1 MSINTFGER
10 KMDADIMS
18 ATGVGVELTNLL
30 MPFISALLL
39 LVITLWF
46 KDFATKIAKGMA
58 FKMNKSFNEGDTV
71 ILDGQDALIVKIG
84 LSETVFGVYSDK
96 GYTWRFVPNERIP
109 MLKLEKVINKDLHLD
124 TEQEKAAK
132 LQSLIDRAQDTQIG
146 ANKEAIE
153 EIKNGKRKKRV

>member
-1 MSINTFGER
+1 
-10 KMDADIMS
+10 MDAEIMNAS
-18 ATGVGVELTNLL
+18 GVGLEITNLL

-46 KDFATKIAKGMA
+46 KDFATGIAKGLK

-71 ILDGQDALIVKIG
+71 ILDGSDALIVKVG

-96 GYTWRFVPNERIP
+96 GYTWRYVPNERIP

-124 TEQEKAAK
+124 TEAEKAEK
-132 LQSLIDRAQDTQIG
+132 LQSLIDRVQD
-146 ANKEAIE
+146 NKIDQNSQAIE
-153 EIKNGKRKKRV
+153 EIKNGNGRKRKS

>member
-1 MSINTFGER
+1 
-10 KMDADIMS
+10 MDAEIMS
-18 ATGVGVELTNLL
+18 ASGVGLEITNLL
-30 MPFISALLL
+30 MPFVSALML

-71 ILDGQDALIVKIG
+71 ILDGSDALIVKIG
-84 LSETVFGVYSDK
+84 LSETVFGVYSEK

-124 TEQEKAAK
+124 TEAEKAEK
-132 LQSLIDRAQDTQIG
+132 LQAMIDRTQDTQIG

-153 EIKNGKRKKRV
+153 EIKNGNGRKKRV

>member
-1 MSINTFGER
+1 ME
-10 KMDADIMS
+10 KDMDAEILS
-18 ATGVGVELTNLL
+18 AGGVGLEITNLL
-30 MPFISALLL
+30 MPFVSALML

-71 ILDGQDALIVKIG
+71 ILDGSDALIVKIG

-96 GYTWRFVPNERIP
+96 GYTWRYVPNERIP

-124 TEQEKAAK
+124 TEEEKAAK
-132 LQSLIDRAQDTQIG
+132 LQAMIDSVQDSKIG
-146 ANKEAIE
+146 ANSQAIE
-153 EIKNGKRKKRV
+153 EIKNGGKRPTKV

>member
-1 MSINTFGER
+1 MNAE
-10 KMDADIMS
+10 IMS
-18 ATGVGVELTNLL
+18 ASGVGLEVTNLVT
-30 MPFISALLL
+30 PFISALVL
-39 LVITLWF
+39 LVVTLWF

-71 ILDGQDALIVKIG
+71 ILDGSDALIVKIG

-96 GYTWRFVPNERIP
+96 GYTWRYVPNERIP

-124 TEQEKAAK
+124 TDEEKAAK
-132 LQSLIDRAQDTQIG
+132 LQALIDSQQDSKIS

-153 EIKNGKRKKRV
+153 EIKNGNGRKKRV

>member
-1 MSINTFGER
+1 
-10 KMDADIMS
+10 MDAEIMS
-18 ATGVGVELTNLL
+18 AGGVGLEVTNLVT
-30 MPFISALLL
+30 PFISALVL
-39 LVITLWF
+39 LVVTLWF

-71 ILDGQDALIVKIG
+71 ILDGSDALIVKIG

-96 GYTWRFVPNERIP
+96 GYTWRYVPNERIP

-124 TEQEKAAK
+124 TDEEKAAK
-132 LQSLIDRAQDTQIG
+132 LQAMIDNVQDTKIS

-153 EIKNGKRKKRV
+153 EIKNGNGRKKRV

>member
-1 MSINTFGER
+1 ME
-10 KMDADIMS
+10 KDMDAEIMS
-18 ATGVGVELTNLL
+18 AGGVGLEITNLL
-30 MPFISALLL
+30 MPFVSALML

-71 ILDGQDALIVKIG
+71 ILDGSDALIVKIG

-124 TEQEKAAK
+124 TEAEKAEK
-132 LQSLIDRAQDTQIG
+132 LQAMIDRTQDSQIG
-146 ANKEAIE
+146 ANRNAIE
-153 EIKNGKRKKRV
+153 EIKNGKNKKRI

>member
-1 MSINTFGER
+1 ME
-10 KMDADIMS
+10 KDMDAEIMS
-18 ATGVGVELTNLL
+18 AGGVGLEITNLL
-30 MPFISALLL
+30 MPFVSALML

-71 ILDGQDALIVKIG
+71 ILDGSDALIVKIG

-109 MLKLEKVINKDLHLD
+109 ILKLEKVINKDLHLD
-124 TEQEKAAK
+124 TEAEKAEK
-132 LQSLIDRAQDTQIG
+132 LQAMIDRTQDTQIG
-146 ANKEAIE
+146 ANRNAIE
-153 EIKNGKRKKRV
+153 EIKNGVKRPTKV

>member
-1 MSINTFGER
+1 ME
-10 KMDADIMS
+10 KDMDAEIMS
-18 ATGVGVELTNLL
+18 AGGVGLEITNLL
-30 MPFISALLL
+30 MPFVSALML

-71 ILDGQDALIVKIG
+71 ILDGSDALIVKIG

-96 GYTWRFVPNERIP
+96 GYTWRYVPNERIP

-124 TEQEKAAK
+124 TDEEKAAK
-132 LQSLIDRAQDTQIG
+132 LQAMIDNAQDSKIG
-146 ANKEAIE
+146 ANSQAIE
-153 EIKNGKRKKRV
+153 EIKNGKSKKRI

>member
-1 MSINTFGER
+1 MCGEIE
-10 KMDADIMS
+10 MDAEIMS
-18 ATGVGVELTNLL
+18 ATGVGLELTNLV
-30 MPFISALLL
+30 MPFISALML

-84 LSETVFGVYSDK
+84 LSETVFGVYSEK
-96 GYTWRFVPNERIP
+96 GYTWRYVPNERIP

-124 TEQEKAAK
+124 TEQEKVEK
-132 LQSLIDRAQDTQIG
+132 LQAMIDRTQDTKIS

-153 EIKNGKRKKRV
+153 EIQNGNKRKKRI

>member
-1 MSINTFGER
+1 
-10 KMDADIMS
+10 MDAEIMS
-18 ATGVGVELTNLL
+18 ASGVGLELTNLL

-84 LSETVFGVYSDK
+84 LSETVFGVYSEK
-96 GYTWRFVPNERIP
+96 GYTWRYVPNERIP

-124 TEQEKAAK
+124 TEQEKAEK

-146 ANKEAIE
+146 ANKNAIE
-153 EIKNGKRKKRV
+153 EIKNGNRRKK